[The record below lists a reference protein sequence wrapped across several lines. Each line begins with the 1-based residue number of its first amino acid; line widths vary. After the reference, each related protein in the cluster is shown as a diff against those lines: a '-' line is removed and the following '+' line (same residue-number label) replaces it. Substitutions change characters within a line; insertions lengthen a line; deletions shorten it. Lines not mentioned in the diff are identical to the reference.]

1 MGFFIKGKWVIMEKE
16 GHMGKTMIA
25 DLFDSEHTIAAEYLR
40 SFDYPW
46 EALPGLAEFVRLK
59 GIGLSEAEYEKK
71 GEDVWVHKSATVVPS
86 AVLLGPVI
94 VGPDSFIG
102 HSAFVRNGVLIGANC
117 TVGTSVEIKN
127 SIVFDNVDLAHFN
140 YVGDSILGYGSHLG
154 GGAITSNL
162 RLDEKNVIVRG
173 SVSVD
178 TGLIKVGAMVGD
190 HVQIGCNVVLN
201 PGTVIGRN
209 AVVYP
214 LVSVKGTVAPG
225 SIVKS

>member
-1 MGFFIKGKWVIMEKE
+1 MEKE

-154 GGAITSNL
+154 GGVITSNL
-162 RLDEKNVIVRG
+162 RLDEKSVIVRG
-173 SVSVD
+173 STSVD
-178 TGLIKVGAMVGD
+178 TGLRKVGAMVGD
-190 HVQIGCNVVLN
+190 HVQVGCNVVLN
-201 PGTVIGRN
+201 PGTVLGRSC
-209 AVVYP
+209 VVYP
-214 LVSVKGTVAPG
+214 LVSVKGIIEPRTVL
-225 SIVKS
+225 KK

>member
-1 MGFFIKGKWVIMEKE
+1 MEGIKINE
-16 GHMGKTMIA
+16 
-25 DLFDSEHTIAAEYLR
+25 LFDLTHTVAADYLR
-40 SFDYPW
+40 GFDYPW
-46 EALPGLAEFVRLK
+46 EALAGLSEFVRLK
-59 GIGLSEAEYEKK
+59 GIGLSDAEYEKRA
-71 GEDVWVHKSATVVPS
+71 ENVWVHKSARVVET
-86 AVLLGPVI
+86 AVLVGPVI
-94 VGPDSFIG
+94 VGPNSFVG
-102 HSAFVRNGVLIGANC
+102 HSAFVRNGVVIGANC

-178 TGLIKVGAMVGD
+178 TGLTKVGAMLGD
-190 HVQIGCNVVLN
+190 YVQIGCNVVLN
-201 PGTVIGRN
+201 PGTVIGRK

>member
-1 MGFFIKGKWVIMEKE
+1 MD
-16 GHMGKTMIA
+16 KTMIA
-25 DLFDSEHTIAAEYLR
+25 DLFDLEHTIAAEYLR
-40 SFDYPW
+40 GFEYPW
-46 EALPGLAEFVRLK
+46 EALAGLADYVRQL
-59 GIGLSEAEYEKK
+59 GSTLPEAEYDQRGRE
-71 GEDVWVHKSATVVPS
+71 VWMHKSATVVPS

-178 TGLIKVGAMVGD
+178 TGLTKVGAMLGD

>member
-1 MGFFIKGKWVIMEKE
+1 
-16 GHMGKTMIA
+16 MGKTMIA

>member
-1 MGFFIKGKWVIMEKE
+1 MD
-16 GHMGKTMIA
+16 KTMIA
-25 DLFDSEHTIAAEYLR
+25 DLFDLEHTIAAEYLR
-40 SFDYPW
+40 GFEYPW
-46 EALPGLAEFVRLK
+46 EALAGLADYVRLV
-59 GIGLSEAEYEKK
+59 GSTLPEAEYDQRGRE
-71 GEDVWVHKSATVVPS
+71 VWVHKSATVVPS

-178 TGLIKVGAMVGD
+178 TGLTKVGAMLGD

-201 PGTVIGRN
+201 PGTVIGRK